1 MSDEHYAFDWHELDD
16 YDEKKIDHFL
26 KWLVPT
32 VLADSVV
39 AEEIAE
45 ASDRY
50 TRVELTMQ
58 LNGIEVN
65 AQSFVEGC
73 YRNMRRFAQDA
84 AVAKLVEVV
93 DYANLVETIEQLRVT
108 LQGVA
113 LQVAR
118 DLGVNRGLE
127 DLGADDDDL

>member
-1 MSDEHYAFDWHELDD
+1 MSDEGYTFDWHELDD
-16 YDEKKIDHFL
+16 YSQKKIDHFL

-58 LNGIEVN
+58 LNGVEVD
-65 AQSFVEGC
+65 ARAFVEGC
-73 YRNMRRFAQDA
+73 YINMQRFAQDA

-93 DYANLVETIEQLRVT
+93 DYADLIETTDELRRT
-108 LQGVA
+108 LREVA
-113 LQVAR
+113 LRIAR
-118 DLGVNRGLE
+118 GLGVDRGLE
-127 DLGADDDDL
+127 DLGVDE

>member
-1 MSDEHYAFDWHELDD
+1 MSDEGYTFDWHELDD
-16 YDEKKIDHFL
+16 HDEKKIDHFL

-58 LNGIEVN
+58 LNGIEVD
-65 AQSFVEGC
+65 ARAFVEGC
-73 YRNMRRFAQDA
+73 YVNMRRFAQDA
-84 AVAKLVEVV
+84 AVAKLVEVIN
-93 DYANLVETIEQLRVT
+93 YADLVETIEQLRVT

-113 LQVAR
+113 LQIAR
-118 DLGVNRGLE
+118 DLGVDRGLE
-127 DLGADDDDL
+127 DLGVDE

>member
-1 MSDEHYAFDWHELDD
+1 MSDEGYTFDWHELDD
-16 YDEKKIDHFL
+16 HDPEKTDHFL

-58 LNGIEVN
+58 LNGIEVD
-65 AQSFVEGC
+65 ARAFVEGC

-93 DYANLVETIEQLRVT
+93 DYADLVETIEQLRVT

-118 DLGVNRGLE
+118 DLGVDRGLE
-127 DLGADDDDL
+127 DLGVDE